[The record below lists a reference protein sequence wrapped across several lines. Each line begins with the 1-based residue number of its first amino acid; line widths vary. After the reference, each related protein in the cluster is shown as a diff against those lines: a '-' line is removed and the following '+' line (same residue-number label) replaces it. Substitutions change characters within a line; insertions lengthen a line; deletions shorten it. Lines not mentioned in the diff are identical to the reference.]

1 MHIERVS
8 PELIERYLD
17 RHSLRFYRSRDG
29 KGFLVL
35 FSTEHSKLHVD
46 LRINGEP
53 GDVLVIS
60 VQPAA
65 HHSAVER
72 ARLMELVNDWNRDTH
87 WPKAYVRETSKP
99 SRVGV
104 VGESTLL
111 LAEGIHF
118 EALASFI
125 TITIRSAMKLFD
137 RINQTI
143 SLPSARTLEQ
153 WLNCTA

>member
-1 MHIERVS
+1 MHIERFG

-17 RHSLRFYRSRDG
+17 RHRLRFYRRDDG
-29 KGFLVL
+29 QGFLVL
-35 FSTEHSKLHVD
+35 FSTEQSKLHVD
-46 LRINGEP
+46 LRITGEA

-65 HHSAVER
+65 HYSAAQR

-87 WPKAYVRETSKP
+87 LPKAYVRETSKP
-99 SRVGV
+99 SRVAV
-104 VGESTLL
+104 VGESTLP

-137 RINQTI
+137 WINQTI
-143 SLPSARTLEQ
+143 SLPSARELEQ
-153 WLNCTA
+153 WLDRTG